1 MASNQFNGL
10 TMPVFSAFGWAGE
23 EQALNFAI
31 SQLEQFI
38 ESLYFRFP
46 RDTQNLFIAH
56 GLDRASHSVYL
67 ATTDEPDLGLTI
79 AFFTRP
85 LSLEISLIINNKDVL
100 AKTYRAADKQSET
113 ADKLLQG
120 LSGWNMHVQQMEY
133 DAESGERTHYQ
144 DVYKDST
151 AALDAEITA
160 SVFSR
165 ANYLNGEE
173 KWVVPL
179 YISHRT
185 NSEKVAAMGL
195 DVLPFSADRVKELIP
210 LVEFFTGKVRKKKG
224 RPKKKAKPK
233 PETEAA
239 ETSVKKL
246 SGSEEQFTYESEL
259 KSLHLQRGFV
269 NLTPG
274 HWPFFALNARTE
286 TRPVILQYS
295 DQTDYKCS
303 VWRLV
308 QNDQA
313 RIVLS
318 PPVHQWLEDNFEQED
333 LIKITAS
340 KIGEGKIN
348 IVLEIVE

>member
-31 SQLEQFI
+31 SQLELFI
-38 ESLYFRFP
+38 ESLYFRLP
-46 RDTQNLFIAH
+46 RDTQKQFIAH
-56 GLDRASHSVYL
+56 GLDRSSQSVYL
-67 ATTDEPDLGLTI
+67 ATVDEPELGLTI
-79 AFFTRP
+79 AFITRP
-85 LSLEISLIINNKDVL
+85 LSLEISLIMTNKDVL
-100 AKTYRAADKQSET
+100 AKAYRAANNQSET
-113 ADKLLQG
+113 ADEILQR

-133 DAESGERTHYQ
+133 NAENGERTHYQ

-179 YISHRT
+179 YISYRT

-195 DVLPFSADRVKELIP
+195 NVLSFSADRIKELMP
-210 LVEFFTGKVRKKKG
+210 LVEFFTGKVPKKKAL
-224 RPKKKAKPK
+224 PKKKAKPQAEVAEK
-233 PETEAA
+233 PI
-239 ETSVKKL
+239 KKL

-259 KSLHLQRGFV
+259 KPLHLRRGFV
-269 NLTPG
+269 NLTAG
-274 HWPFFALNARTE
+274 HWPFFALNVRTE
-286 TRPVILQYS
+286 TRPVILQYG
-295 DQTDYKCS
+295 DQTDYKCA

-318 PPVHQWLEDNFEQED
+318 PAVQQWLEDNFEQED

-340 KIGEGKIN
+340 KAGEGKIN
-348 IVLEIVE
+348 ITLEAAE

>member
-23 EQALNFAI
+23 EQALKFAI

-38 ESLYFRFP
+38 EALYFRLP
-46 RDTQNLFIAH
+46 RDTQSLFIAH
-56 GLDRASHSVYL
+56 GLDRTNQSVYL
-67 ATTDEPDLGLTI
+67 ATTDEPELGLTI

-85 LSLEISLIINNKDVL
+85 LSLEISLIITNKDVL
-100 AKTYRAADKQSET
+100 AKTYRAANKESET
-113 ADKLLQG
+113 ADNLLQR

-133 DAESGERTHYQ
+133 DPESGERTHYQ

-185 NSEKVAAMGL
+185 DSEKVATMGL
-195 DVLPFSADRVKELIP
+195 NVLSFSADRVKELMP
-210 LVEFFTGKVRKKKG
+210 VVDFFTGKVRKKKA
-224 RPKKKAKPK
+224 RPKKKTKPQAE
-233 PETEAA
+233 PTETP
-239 ETSVKKL
+239 VKKL

-259 KSLHLQRGFV
+259 KPLHIQRGFV

-286 TRPVILQYS
+286 TRPVILQYG

-318 PPVHQWLEDNFEQED
+318 PAVHQWLEDNFEQEE

-340 KIGEGKIN
+340 KADEGKIN
-348 IVLEIVE
+348 IILEVAE